1 MHVPRSSLLLVPVLI
16 VISSL
21 GCCALGRTYD
31 YSLPF
36 TEGIYID
43 AEDLCKLQSMK
54 RAADACVYSKDGR
67 RFGFQNSFERERIT
81 YDKSK
86 SEISKLL
93 KNSSTKKLLL
103 VTLNCGRTH
112 PIFNYPPPEASE
124 RKKVVFALY
133 RKLHPFL
140 MKFKFER
147 VIVIVDGD
155 IGGLHR
161 TYVVADERRNAK

>member
-1 MHVPRSSLLLVPVLI
+1 MYVLLSSLFLLPVLI

-21 GCCALGRTYD
+21 GCCEMGRTYD
-31 YSLPF
+31 YSRPF
-36 TEGIYID
+36 KEGIYID

-54 RAADACVYSKDGR
+54 QAADACIYTKDGS

-93 KNSSTKKLLL
+93 KNNPTKKLLL

-112 PIFNYPPPEASE
+112 KIFNFPPPEE
-124 RKKVVFALY
+124 PGRKKVVFAHYKKLY
-133 RKLHPFL
+133 PFL

-155 IGGLHR
+155 IGGLYR
-161 TYVVADERRNAK
+161 TYVVADERRNLK